1 MSDSIETT
9 YQIVQ
14 ERTLPVIVSE
24 IIQIDRTVS
33 AIAMDGA
40 IQIGLKLQEAQKM
53 VPSGEWVKWLDENLN
68 YSKSQAYNFMEIA
81 ANYGDRN
88 SAYFAFQTSGNL
100 SISKALELL
109 KVPEED
115 VETFAE
121 NTDIEGSSVRE
132 LREKIRQLKEEKEAA
147 EARADALS
155 MEVYSGD
162 EQELSDL
169 QHSVEHLNEQLKD
182 TKEKLK
188 KQKEKL
194 KEVQAS
200 KEEEIKKGIEAARP
214 DIEKQAAEK
223 ALADV
228 SDTLGQNAED
238 ISRLEAEIEKLEAVN
253 AKLGNTA
260 LMEFKVY
267 VDQMQDVYFRINDL
281 ITEQNSVDEEVGAKM
296 QAALQKIIEGWKP

>member
-1 MSDSIETT
+1 MNETR

-40 IQIGLKLQEAQKM
+40 IQIGRKLQEAQKM
-53 VPSGEWVKWLDENLN
+53 VPAGEWVKWLEENLN

-109 KVPEED
+109 KVPEEE
-115 VETFAE
+115 VGSFAE

-132 LREKIRQLKEEKEAA
+132 LREKIHQLKEEKEAA

-155 MEVYSGD
+155 MEVYSGG
-162 EQELSDL
+162 EQELADL
-169 QHSVEHLNEQLKD
+169 QHSVEHLNEQLKAIEQQMGRTIED
-182 TKEKLK
+182 R
-188 KQKEKL
+188 Q
-194 KEVQAS
+194 Q
-200 KEEEIKKGIEAARP
+200 GIVRIDL
-214 DIEKQAAEK
+214 DILEYDGTRHH
-223 ALADV
+223 LADWERHYV
-228 SDTLGQNAED
+228 
-238 ISRLEAEIEKLEAVN
+238 KL
-253 AKLGNTA
+253 L
-260 LMEFKVY
+260 LP
-267 VDQMQDVYFRINDL
+267 QL
-281 ITEQNSVDEEVGAKM
+281 
-296 QAALQKIIEGWKP
+296 